1 MATDTTVNSLII
13 NKLTKAQYDAIQNKS
28 DTELYLVPDEVDSTP
43 TSGSENPVTS
53 GGVYSALSEKQDT
66 IDSSHKLSADL
77 VEDGTTNKV
86 YTATEKTKLS
96 GIAAGAEVNVQSD
109 WNQTTTTADDYIKN
123 KPSIPSK
130 VSDLTNDSGFITS
143 YTETDPIFSASAA
156 SGITSTDIS
165 NWNAKVSN
173 VQSDWNATSG
183 AAQILNKPTLATVAT
198 SGSYNDLSNKP
209 TIPDAQI
216 QSDWDQTTTTAKDYI
231 KNKPDITTSYG
242 RISIGG
248 YGAFGAGT
256 TSITD
261 GKNYITLDHG
271 GDSGIQIIANDGSDG
286 TITLSSSSNIS
297 LSPASGSKAYYNS
310 KEIATKNDI
319 PTVPTNVS
327 AFTNDAGYLTSY
339 TETDPTVPSWAKA
352 STKPTY
358 TASEVGA
365 AATSHAHGN
374 ITSSGDI
381 TATAPTIANG
391 DQIIINDHSAS
402 KITNGPTFDGST
414 TNKYLSPKGTWENI
428 PDSDDIVIVEY
439 DVDTYSTV
447 ATAITN
453 GKEVI
458 CKVSTENTHN
468 YLTLSTYDL
477 EDEYIIFSTVEYWGD
492 NETAVYTAY
501 LTTATQPWEFN
512 QIVLNNSSSTGGYF
526 YGDSSTAASTE
537 TKEISLEKALI

>member
-1 MATDTTVNSLII
+1 MATDTAVNSLII
-13 NKLTKAQYDAIQNKS
+13 NKLTKAQYDAIQSKS
-28 DTELYLVPDEVDSTP
+28 DTELYLVPDEIDATP
-43 TSGSENPVTS
+43 TSGSENPITS
-53 GGVYSALSEKQDT
+53 GGVYSALSGKQDT

-77 VEDGTTNKV
+77 ISDGTTNKV

-327 AFTNDAGYLTSY
+327 AFTNDAGYLTSHQSLSGY
-339 TETDPTVPSWAKA
+339 ATEAW
-352 STKPTY
+352 
-358 TASEVGA
+358 VGQQGYL
-365 AATSHAHGN
+365 TQHQTLKTINNESIVGSGN
-374 ITSSGDI
+374 ITISSGTTD
-381 TATAPTIANG
+381 TALTNSEIDTIWN
-391 DQIIINDHSAS
+391 
-402 KITNGPTFDGST
+402 
-414 TNKYLSPKGTWENI
+414 NI
-428 PDSDDIVIVEY
+428 M
-439 DVDTYSTV
+439 T
-447 ATAITN
+447 
-453 GKEVI
+453 
-458 CKVSTENTHN
+458 
-468 YLTLSTYDL
+468 
-477 EDEYIIFSTVEYWGD
+477 
-492 NETAVYTAY
+492 
-501 LTTATQPWEFN
+501 
-512 QIVLNNSSSTGGYF
+512 
-526 YGDSSTAASTE
+526 
-537 TKEISLEKALI
+537 